1 MSDKKQKIILTVG
14 LQASGKSTWA
24 KKMIDDNP
32 GIYKRVNKDLLREM
46 LDNSHWSKKNEKLI
60 KKVRDFIVEQSL
72 KDGYSVIVDD
82 TNFDPSHKE
91 TMDYIAYKFGKFVG
105 FDQCEVAM
113 YEPTIDVE
121 IKDFTDVPLTECI
134 RRDSLRPNSVGKKV
148 ILDTYQRYLQKD
160 PKPVEFIEG
169 LPNACISDL
178 DGTLAIK
185 GERNIYDDEKA
196 YLDTVNP
203 VALNVLKNVPEDF
216 TIIFCTGRMDRSRT
230 VTEDWIKKNVL
241 PHLKTKYWK
250 LLMRKTEDVR
260 HDEIVKEEIYHN
272 EIEGKFNIH
281 SILDDRPTVCRMW
294 YKLGLPLLK
303 VGDPDADF

>member
-1 MSDKKQKIILTVG
+1 M
-14 LQASGKSTWA
+14 
-24 KKMIDDNP
+24 
-32 GIYKRVNKDLLREM
+32 E
-46 LDNSHWSKKNEKLI
+46 
-60 KKVRDFIVEQSL
+60 
-72 KDGYSVIVDD
+72 
-82 TNFDPSHKE
+82 
-91 TMDYIAYKFGKFVG
+91 YIAYNFAKFVG
-105 FDQCEVAM
+105 YDQCEIAM

-134 RRDSLRPNSVGKKV
+134 RRDALRPNSVGKKV

-185 GERNIYDDEKA
+185 GDRNIYDDEKA

-216 TIIFCTGRMDRSRT
+216 TIIFCTGRMDKSRT

-241 PHLKTKYWK
+241 PHLKTKSWK
-250 LLMRKTEDVR
+250 LLMRKTDDVR